1 MENDAI
7 CRNEELAQE
16 EKTKPL
22 TDTFYTREDT
32 LCEIPIGRAKIV
44 VKIGHK
50 NLRGE
55 PKKYCDIRTW
65 YPDTEGIYKPGRGFA
80 KPMTDDEL
88 LQMAEAIR
96 AYVLTGATLQTVE
109 G

>member
-1 MENDAI
+1 MESCSI
-7 CRNEELAQE
+7 SHNEGLAQE
-16 EKTKPL
+16 EKAKPL

-65 YPDTEGIYKPGRGFA
+65 YPDAEGIYKPGRGFA
-80 KPMTDDEL
+80 KPMTDDDL

-96 AYVLTGATLQTVE
+96 AYVLDGRTRQE
-109 G
+109 E